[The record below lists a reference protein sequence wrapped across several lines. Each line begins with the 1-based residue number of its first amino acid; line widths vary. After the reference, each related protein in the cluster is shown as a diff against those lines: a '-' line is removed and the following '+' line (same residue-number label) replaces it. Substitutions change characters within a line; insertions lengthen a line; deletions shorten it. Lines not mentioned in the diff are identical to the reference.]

1 MSKKQN
7 HYSETE
13 RLSLLREY
21 YSSGMSKNSF
31 VKKHGLCGSSIL
43 NKWISKYSSEENNL
57 SLSMSFTPESESA
70 MSNRS
75 KESYREENAQLKK
88 RIKELEKSLSFSRL
102 ETEARDLM
110 ITRAEEYF
118 NIQIRKKSGAK

>member
-1 MSKKQN
+1 MSRMRKEYKE
-7 HYSETE
+7 SEK
-13 RLSLLREY
+13 LSFLREFY
-21 YSSGMSKNSF
+21 ESGMSKSSF
-31 VKKHGLCGSSIL
+31 CRLHNISTTAVL
-43 NKWISKYSSEENNL
+43 NGWIKKYSSTVKALILPEE
-57 SLSMSFTPESESA
+57 PASESDMA
-70 MSNRS
+70 NRS

>member
-1 MSKKQN
+1 MSKNQR

-21 YSSGMSKNSF
+21 YSSVMSKNSF

>member
-1 MSKKQN
+1 MDK
-7 HYSETE
+7 
-13 RLSLLREY
+13 
-21 YSSGMSKNSF
+21 
-31 VKKHGLCGSSIL
+31 
-43 NKWISKYSSEENNL
+43 KYSSPQKELPLEMSLLKRL
-57 SLSMSFTPESESA
+57 SSEGETEMA
-70 MSNRS
+70 NRS

>member
-1 MSKKQN
+1 MRKK
-7 HYSETE
+7 HSRFSEE
-13 RLSLLREY
+13 DRISLLRAY
-21 YSSGMSKNSF
+21 YQSGLSKHSF
-31 VKKHGLCGSSIL
+31 CRLH
-43 NKWISKYSSEENNL
+43 
-57 SLSMSFTPESESA
+57 SLSGLRLLNYWIEKYGDTVKSLSSPSITSTEED

-88 RIKELEKSLSFSRL
+88 RIKELEKALSFSRL

-118 NIQIRKKSGAK
+118 NIPIRKKSGAK

>member
-1 MSKKQN
+1 M
-7 HYSETE
+7 
-13 RLSLLREY
+13 
-21 YSSGMSKNSF
+21 
-31 VKKHGLCGSSIL
+31 
-43 NKWISKYSSEENNL
+43 
-57 SLSMSFTPESESA
+57 A
-70 MSNRS
+70 NRS

-118 NIQIRKKSGAK
+118 NIQIRKNLGPNSNGTGHMSWLEGHDRVPSVWPLPSSFLPVESRYRKRSTAGADYSEECGGNPCRGSRHRWL

>member
-1 MSKKQN
+1 MSQKQKV
-7 HYSETE
+7 YSEEE
-13 RLSLLREY
+13 RLYFLRDY
-21 YSSGMSKNSF
+21 YQSGLSKTSF
-31 VKKHGLCGSSIL
+31 CKRHNLCGVGLL
-43 NKWISKYSSEENNL
+43 NKWIAKYSAAEKVL
-57 SLSMSFTPESESA
+57 SLRENPESLSD

-88 RIKELEKSLSFSRL
+88 RIKELEKALSFSRL

-118 NIQIRKKSGAK
+118 NVPIRKKSGAK

>member
-1 MSKKQN
+1 MIVADFRLKRLS
-7 HYSETE
+7 SEGETE
-13 RLSLLREY
+13 
-21 YSSGMSKNSF
+21 M
-31 VKKHGLCGSSIL
+31 
-43 NKWISKYSSEENNL
+43 
-57 SLSMSFTPESESA
+57 A
-70 MSNRS
+70 NRS